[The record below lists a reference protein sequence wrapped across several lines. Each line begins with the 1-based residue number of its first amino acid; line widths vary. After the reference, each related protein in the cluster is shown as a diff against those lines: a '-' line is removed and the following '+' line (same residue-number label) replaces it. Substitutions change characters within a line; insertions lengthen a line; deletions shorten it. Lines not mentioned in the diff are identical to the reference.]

1 MQSGKLNKGDL
12 ALAGESVGRIRAMTD
27 QAGRAVKDAGPSIP
41 VEILGLDTPP
51 AAGDQFLVVE
61 NEKKAREL
69 AELRQHKIRNE
80 SASLKK
86 SAKLEEMFSKFEG
99 GEQKSRL
106 PIVIKAD
113 VRGSLEAILAAIKE
127 MGNEEVEVEV
137 IYSGVGGISESDI
150 NLAISS
156 QAAVIGFNVRADNS
170 ARRLSED
177 EQLDLR
183 YYSVIYDVLDD
194 IRQAL
199 GGLLSPEK
207 REDILG
213 IAEVRDVFGS
223 PKFGA
228 IAGCMVVEGSVFRNK
243 PIRVLR
249 ESVVIYEGELE
260 SLRRFKDEANEVRNG
275 VECGIGVKDYNDIKA
290 GDQIEVYEITEIARK
305 L

>member
-1 MQSGKLNKGDL
+1 MKKC
-12 ALAGESVGRIRAMTD
+12 
-27 QAGRAVKDAGPSIP
+27 
-41 VEILGLDTPP
+41 
-51 AAGDQFLVVE
+51 FLSLRV
-61 NEKKAREL
+61 EKK
-69 AELRQHKIRNE
+69 
-80 SASLKK
+80 
-86 SAKLEEMFSKFEG
+86 
-99 GEQKSRL
+99 KSRL

-183 YYSVIYDVLDD
+183 YYSVIYNVLDD

-260 SLRRFKDEANEVRNG
+260 SLRRFKDEASEVRNG